1 MLQTEQILQD
11 RYQLQQQLGNNAGRQ
26 TWLVKD
32 ISTATGELAIVKLL
46 AFSPELQWDEFKLFE
61 REAQVLKQLN
71 HPRIPNYLDYFSL
84 DKQMGEGLCWFGL
97 VQEYIP
103 GKSLQQALESGQ
115 RFSESQVKAI
125 ATQILEILIYLHEG
139 ESPVIHRDI
148 KPSNIILGEDDQ
160 IYLVDFGAVQD
171 TAAAA
176 GATFTIVGT
185 TGYAPLE
192 QFWGKAVPASD
203 LYALGATLV
212 HLLTGICPADLPQD
226 NLRIQ
231 FQDKVSISPIFLNWI
246 EALIEPSL
254 EQRVFKAKVALE
266 HLKTGRAIAP
276 MMETIAFP
284 DSYPFTLTKTPSTF
298 LIVFSP
304 NPLLEVM
311 SFAAKVILIFGIGGV
326 LFWGFFIFIRIGLV
340 SIDRFV
346 AEFLHFWGK
355 LLFCLIMLR
364 AWLII
369 LREWRILWGNL
380 HCPNLSIIHI
390 ALDKFNRFLTLKVTK
405 DEQVILERT
414 KMVAAEFSFELL
426 NPHLYIPGGFLK
438 KIGNRNTLSI
448 ESNKRKIIASS
459 SFGILYA
466 RVSANPDVQLSLHY
480 CLSVSAYQKISNQL
494 NQWLEDD

>member
-11 RYQLQQQLGNNAGRQ
+11 RYQLQQKLGNNAGRQ

-32 ISTATGELAIVKLL
+32 ISTSTGELAIVKLL
-46 AFSPELQWDEFKLFE
+46 AFSLELQWDEFKLFE

-115 RFSESQVKAI
+115 RFTESQVKAI

-139 ESPVIHRDI
+139 KSPVIHRDI
-148 KPSNIILGEDDQ
+148 KPSNIILGEDEQ

-226 NLRIQ
+226 NLCIQ
-231 FQDKVSISPIFLNWI
+231 FRDKVSISPIFLNWI
-246 EALIEPSL
+246 EALIKPSL
-254 EQRVFKAKVALE
+254 EQRVFKAKVALKN
-266 HLKTGRAIAP
+266 LKTERAIVP
-276 MMETIAFP
+276 MMETIAFT
-284 DSYPFTLTKTPSTF
+284 DSYPFTLKKSPTVF
-298 LIVFSP
+298 LIIFSP
-304 NPLLEVM
+304 SPLLDWM
-311 SFAAKVILIFGIGGV
+311 SFVAKWILTLSIGFVLFMSFSILIRWFNIE
-326 LFWGFFIFIRIGLV
+326 V
-340 SIDRFV
+340 SNVSYFMQLMIKYM
-346 AEFLHFWGK
+346 G
-355 LLFCLIMLR
+355 
-364 AWLII
+364 LII
-369 LREWRILWGNL
+369 VFFLWAIGLREWIYLCQDL
-380 HCPNLSIIHI
+380 HWPQIFPVQIKF
-390 ALDKFNRFLTLKVTK
+390 AKFNHLLTLKVLVNYKPVMEEDTIIPISFPLKLEKSHLVINTK
-405 DEQVILERT
+405 DYQNLCVKKHLTLLDYQVISHQ
-414 KMVAAEFSFELL
+414 F
-426 NPHLYIPGGFLK
+426 N
-438 KIGNRNTLSI
+438 N
-448 ESNKRKIIASS
+448 
-459 SFGILYA
+459 
-466 RVSANPDVQLSLHY
+466 
-480 CLSVSAYQKISNQL
+480 
-494 NQWLEDD
+494 WLEDA